1 MRARG
6 WFVLFALAAPLLA
19 QTAWAAKTG
28 FEDRRFQLTPFGGW
42 VLYNDKLTYA
52 SGQKFKDAAY
62 IGGRA
67 AVRLGSIVWL
77 EAAGGTSSTK
87 PDVGGDDV
95 TWTHVS
101 GNLLFSPSTGHA
113 LSPFVSLGGGAWSIS
128 HAKAADQHSSAFEV
142 AGGVRLRLSSVVGLR
157 LEARNALEVP
167 KGNFEAASVN
177 NIIFGAG
184 LSFGFGGKARD
195 ADRDGVADKS
205 DKCPD
210 TPFGCIVDAVG
221 CQTDA
226 DGDGVCDGID
236 SCPATPAG
244 AKVDAHGC
252 PIDSDGDGVFDGIDQ
267 CPNTTTG
274 CKVDANGCPTDSDG
288 DGVCD
293 GLDQCANTTSGCKV
307 DLNGC
312 PVDSDGDGVC
322 DGLDKCPNTG
332 AGLRVDKDGCPI
344 EIMERETE
352 LLDTGMIRIS
362 DINFASAKA
371 DVPEEAAATLDVVGA
386 VLSKW
391 PEIKIEIG
399 GHTDSRGSAAYNLTL
414 SQGRAAAVRDYL
426 LAHFSQLQPDQI
438 TVKGYG
444 ESKPLVANTNA
455 LNLAKNRRVE
465 CKVLNKR
472 ELKRQVEKRRLLNK

>member
-6 WFVLFALAAPLLA
+6 WFVLFALAAPFLA

-42 VLYNDKLTYA
+42 VMYSSKLHYA
-52 SGQKFKDAAY
+52 SGQEFKDAAY

-67 AVRLGSIVWL
+67 ALRLGSVVWL
-77 EAAGGTSSTK
+77 EGAGGASSTK
-87 PDVGGDDV
+87 PDAGGDDV
-95 TWTHVS
+95 NWYHLS
-101 GNLLFSPSTGHA
+101 GNLLLSPSTSHA
-113 LSPFVSLGGGAWSIS
+113 VAPFVSLGGGGWYLN
-128 HAKAADQHSSAFEV
+128 HTKAPDEKIGAFEAAV
-142 AGGVRLRLSSVVGLR
+142 GARVRLTNVVGLR
-157 LEARNALEVP
+157 LEARDVLAVP
-167 KGNFEAASVN
+167 KADFESANTGNIVL
-177 NIIFGAG
+177 GAG
-184 LSFGFGGKARD
+184 LSFGFGGRAKD
-195 ADRDGVADKS
+195 TDRDGVADKS

-221 CQTDA
+221 CSTDA

-236 SCPATPAG
+236 SCPNTPTG

-252 PIDSDGDGVFDGIDQ
+252 PTDSDGDGVLDGIDQCPNTPAGAKVDEHGCPTDSDGDGVFDGIDQ
-267 CPNTTTG
+267 CANTVKG
-274 CKVDANGCPTDSDG
+274 CTVDAR
-288 DGVCD
+288 
-293 GLDQCANTTSGCKV
+293 
-307 DLNGC
+307 GC

-362 DINFASAKA
+362 DINFETGKA
-371 DVPEEAAATLDVVGA
+371 DLPADAAPTLDVVGA

-399 GHTDSRGSAAYNLTL
+399 GHTDSRGSAAYNQEL
-414 SQGRAAAVRDYL
+414 SQRRAAAVRDYL
-426 LAHFSQLQPDQI
+426 LGHFSQLQADQL
-438 TVKGYG
+438 TVRGYG
-444 ESKPLVANTNA
+444 ESKPLVPNTNA

-465 CKVLNKR
+465 CKVLNKQ
-472 ELKRQVEKRRLLNK
+472 ELKREVEKRKMLNK